1 MEQKGIKIITYQ
13 SPLYFANG
21 DIFVKEVYRL
31 STVKPERLRKQIRRA
46 SEISRR
52 ASMVSNSSIG
62 LTNANSRR
70 DSSISTSSS
79 SSDVVKTNYLAM
91 AQFVPCSPKSNE
103 EQAIKNTYTFKGE
116 GRK

>member
-1 MEQKGIKIITYQ
+1 MNKLKCEPEIIVAHFSSSDILWFFQAVEQTTVKIIRYQ

-52 ASMVSNSSIG
+52 ASLVSNNSIALAENNSRKDSAISISSNSSEMVNIYFFHG
-62 LTNANSRR
+62 
-70 DSSISTSSS
+70 D
-79 SSDVVKTNYLAM
+79 
-91 AQFVPCSPKSNE
+91 
-103 EQAIKNTYTFKGE
+103 
-116 GRK
+116 